1 MRRRGRRRP
10 PRQQPITSEVSRKPT
25 IAPTPM
31 LVMAAPGVPN
41 RRRSRPATIVPKMI
55 SGTNAPS
62 RSLPA
67 STLCRGMPAGVGSA
81 SPSMRF
87 ITASTPALMP
97 PAKSPRAKAGPI
109 SSRVMRVAVTSGI
122 APSSARATLIQTLR
136 SCGATAINTPSPTS
150 RRPIF
155 QASPTRLVKSEMG
168 SGCVDGTVMTAICEP
183 RSRSNAINLSRSA
196 CSASGEST
204 LARSVTGAA
213 GGIASRPSGSRGS
226 SPAGCEGAGGEGA
239 GCEGAGVAFGCA
251 GGAADVAGGDP
262 PGKIPL
268 GRSGDCCAPAGAMSA
283 SVSAAARA
291 IRCIG
296 RPAGGRTY
304 FFVVPKSTVGGL
316 LIVVSFST
324 ANCALGL

>member
-1 MRRRGRRRP
+1 
-10 PRQQPITSEVSRKPT
+10 
-25 IAPTPM
+25 
-31 LVMAAPGVPN
+31 
-41 RRRSRPATIVPKMI
+41 
-55 SGTNAPS
+55 
-62 RSLPA
+62 
-67 STLCRGMPAGVGSA
+67 
-81 SPSMRF
+81 MRF

-97 PAKSPRAKAGPI
+97 PAKSPRANAGPI

-136 SCGATAINTPSPTS
+136 SWGATAISTPSPTS

-183 RSRSNAINLSRSA
+183 RWRSNAISLSRSA

-226 SPAGCEGAGGEGA
+226 SRAGCEGAGG
-239 GCEGAGVAFGCA
+239 EGAGVAFGCA
-251 GGAADVAGGDP
+251 GGAAEVAGAEP

-268 GRSGDCCAPAGAMSA
+268 GRSGACCAPTGAMST
-283 SVSAAARA
+283 SVRAASAAARA
-291 IRCIG
+291 IRCID
-296 RPAGGRTY
+296 RSAAGRTY

-316 LIVVSFST
+316 LIVASFST